1 MASIPTGSR
10 SPTII
15 CVQVGEVAQAL
26 FTTALKEETG
36 LFFRSTETQL
46 VTGDG
51 AIHVQ
56 VPAANGQQIQA
67 QSGMVLRVLPTNP
80 EWKVWRDGIQYR
92 DYDMGLCQFPSL
104 AQRATAEGGGGPII
118 GARQIS
124 LRFALRFG
132 QGRCLHVPPKGQEDT
147 WVGPGRV
154 AQVMVLGDTH
164 PRSRLPMR
172 AWTKQH
178 SQGIYVRNTED
189 PNGEGAN
196 ETNPNTPRGEESFTP
211 PQHDGIGQAAPSPV
225 IIRAGAGTGEVPSA
239 GTLGGIPFTPAPK
252 RRCVNI
258 SVLGGHRVLGGGDT
272 SILQPS
278 ARTLSEDPPH
288 QPPAGLGGTVLYIK
302 ANLSSNEGV
311 RVRLLNYSGN
321 HVCSSWSQGWFD
333 QGVVRIFWQLSC

>member
-15 CVQVGEVAQAL
+15 CAQVGEVAQAL
-26 FTTALKEETG
+26 FTTALREETG
-36 LFFRSTETQL
+36 LFFRSTGTQL

-56 VPAANGQQIQA
+56 VPAANGEQIQA
-67 QSGMVLRVLPTNP
+67 QSGMVLRVLPTNSG
-80 EWKVWRDGIQYR
+80 WKVWRDGIQYR
-92 DYDMGLCQFPSL
+92 DYDMGLYQFPSL

-124 LRFALRFG
+124 LRLALRFG

-164 PRSRLPMR
+164 PRSHLMR

-178 SQGIYVRNTED
+178 PQGIYLRNTED

-196 ETNPNTPRGEESFTP
+196 ETNPNTSKGGRVFYTTP
-211 PQHDGIGQAAPSPV
+211 ARRQWE
-225 IIRAGAGTGEVPSA
+225 AGTVPFASHHSSGRRNWRGAQRWHPRRHPVYTDAKEEVRRHFHAGRTPGRRGRRHQHSA
-239 GTLGGIPFTPAPK
+239 AQ
-252 RRCVNI
+252 R
-258 SVLGGHRVLGGGDT
+258 
-272 SILQPS
+272 
-278 ARTLSEDPPH
+278 
-288 QPPAGLGGTVLYIK
+288 
-302 ANLSSNEGV
+302 
-311 RVRLLNYSGN
+311 
-321 HVCSSWSQGWFD
+321 
-333 QGVVRIFWQLSC
+333 